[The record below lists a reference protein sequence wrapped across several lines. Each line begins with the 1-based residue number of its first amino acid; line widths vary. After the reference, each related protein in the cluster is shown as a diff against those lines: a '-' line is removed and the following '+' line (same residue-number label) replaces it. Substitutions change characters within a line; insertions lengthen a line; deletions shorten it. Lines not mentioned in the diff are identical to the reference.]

1 MNGYK
6 IIDFKGEDVS
16 AEPTIDGIF
25 NEIEKSN
32 KPLIFTNMVC
42 DGTVLVK
49 PYFSSICT
57 KISTGPTTY
66 AYVINGPV
74 ASDGKQVLMFVN
86 NNDSVTIPE

>member
-25 NEIEKSN
+25 NEIEKSD
-32 KPLIFTNMVC
+32 KPLIFTNMTW
-42 DGTVLVK
+42 DGTVIVK

-66 AYVINGPV
+66 AYMVNAPVVGEGIQLIMLINN
-74 ASDGKQVLMFVN
+74 D
-86 NNDSVTIPE
+86 DSVTLPE